1 MRPHGQQPSALK
13 PTHLLRRHGAALAV
27 GAFLTLPVAGGVLT
41 FLELFVDGGNA
52 EGLAGASSV
61 SLASDGVHVY
71 VAGSAEDAVA
81 IFRRDATAEALTFA
95 GAVRDG
101 MGGVFGLAGVSAL
114 ASSGD
119 GHLLAAT
126 GQLDDTVV
134 LFRRDVTNDTLVLT
148 DVEQDGVGGVH
159 GLESPSAVT
168 FSPTHER
175 VYVAGYESDS
185 VAVFRRDVSQDSL
198 VFVEAQLGSGGV
210 PGLAGPSSL
219 AAAGDYLFV
228 AARSADAVLMF
239 EQNLGTGGVD
249 WVDTFSF
256 GGDCQPSAV
265 ATVPPGHAQLPSNML
280 WVACP
285 GSGQLRWL
293 WWSPSGLVGSGSLP
307 IGPAEPGARWGL
319 VQTAEYLL
327 LVGPSGSRVI
337 VFGRVGIDFDQIDE
351 IDVADIP
358 ELQGAVG
365 VAALPSGH
373 TAWVVSFDSSALLS
387 FKLPLFAD
395 GFESGTTQGWST
407 TVGD

>member
-1 MRPHGQQPSALK
+1 MKPHQQGPSAHK
-13 PTHLLRRHGAALAV
+13 TTLLRRHAAALAV
-27 GAFLTLPVAGGVLT
+27 AALLALPVAGGVLS
-41 FLELFVDGGNA
+41 FLELFAEGDNA
-52 EGLAGASSV
+52 EGIAGASSV
-61 SLASDGVHVY
+61 SLTSDGVHVY
-71 VAGSAEDAVA
+71 VAGSADDAVA

-101 MGGVFGLAGVSAL
+101 VSGVFGLAGVSAL

-134 LFRRDVTNDTLVLT
+134 LFRRDITNDGLVLT
-148 DVEQDGVGGVH
+148 DVKQDGVGGVY

-185 VAVFRRDVSQDSL
+185 VAVFRRDVSQDAL
-198 VFVEAQLGSGGV
+198 VFVEAQLGSAGV
-210 PGLAGPSSL
+210 PGLTGPTSL

-239 EQNLGTGGVD
+239 QRNLGTGGLD
-249 WVDTFSF
+249 WLDTFSF
-256 GGDCQPSAV
+256 GGSCLPSAV
-265 ATVPPGHAQLPSNML
+265 ATVPTGHPQLPSNML

-285 GSGQLRWL
+285 GSGNLRWL
-293 WWSPSGLVGSGSLP
+293 WWSPSGLTGSGNYP
-307 IGPAEPGARWGL
+307 IGPPEPGARWGL
-319 VQTAEYLL
+319 VQTADYLL

-337 VFGRVGIDFDQIDE
+337 VFGKVGIDFEPIDE
-351 IDVADIP
+351 VDVDDIP
-358 ELQGAVG
+358 ELLGAVG

-387 FKLPLFAD
+387 FKLPIFAD
-395 GFESGTTQGWST
+395 GFEAGT
-407 TVGD
+407 TVGWSATVGD